1 MPLKCKICR
10 TCKIHFVNSA
20 ISHYIII
27 LCIIT
32 IVLPYLFVSFA
43 CWRTS
48 TNYTFCCSAFQH
60 KVREISPMWCHDKH
74 RFNTAGQALVLPQD
88 HFSARQH
95 RRVKQRVRFSRR
107 AKLRAKNAFF
117 PSIQAYWMSNKPL
130 QSAIWKVNLLL
141 RDIVC
146 FVMSSINSCVIFSLY
161 FGLRAATAEGGRRQ
175 SCAYSTGRL
184 PREPSV
190 IIESADWL

>member
-60 KVREISPMWCHDKH
+60 KVQEISPMWCHDKH

-117 PSIQAYWMSNKPL
+117 HPYRLIGWVINHCNL
-130 QSAIWKVNLLL
+130 QSEKWIYYYGTLCV
-141 RDIVC
+141 
-146 FVMSSINSCVIFSLY
+146 SSCPV
-161 FGLRAATAEGGRRQ
+161 
-175 SCAYSTGRL
+175 
-184 PREPSV
+184 
-190 IIESADWL
+190 